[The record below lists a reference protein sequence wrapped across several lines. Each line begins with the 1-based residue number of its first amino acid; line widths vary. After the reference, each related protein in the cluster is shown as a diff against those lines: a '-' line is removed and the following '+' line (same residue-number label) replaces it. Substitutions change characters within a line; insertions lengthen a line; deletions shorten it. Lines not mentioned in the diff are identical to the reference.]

1 MGMKK
6 AALLS
11 ILVVTVQLAVAVIAE
26 AQQPKVAKIGLL
38 RGSFREREENI
49 EMLRRELSKFGYV
62 DGKNIAFEF
71 RAADNKFDRFPA
83 LVDELVRLKVD
94 ILTINF
100 YSGCISRQKSNRNDS
115 YRRYGR
121 N

>member
-1 MGMKK
+1 MKK

-49 EMLRRELSKFGYV
+49 EM
-62 DGKNIAFEF
+62 
-71 RAADNKFDRFPA
+71 
-83 LVDELVRLKVD
+83 
-94 ILTINF
+94 
-100 YSGCISRQKSNRNDS
+100 
-115 YRRYGR
+115 
-121 N
+121 